1 MNLCDPAD
9 IRTVE
14 ITSRDQET
22 IEMEFKAK
30 QVAQVLT
37 NAYPNYPWA
46 IGWHPGHVLCV
57 KLLISPNANWGF
69 TIDYANVA
77 TSSELEHIAKMAG
90 GELLE
95 RLNLKRGAW
104 NGEMPTQN
112 YYGVPTEKQVPIFDV
127 NNVRGVQG

>member
-1 MNLCDPAD
+1 MNFDHQAD

-14 ITSRDQET
+14 VTSVDHESV
-22 IEMEFKAK
+22 EMEAKAK
-30 QVAQVLT
+30 DVAQTLT

-46 IGWHPGHVLCV
+46 VGWHQGAVLCV
-57 KLLISPNANWGF
+57 KLLINPDTNWGY
-69 TIDYANVA
+69 TIDASRVA
-77 TSSELEHIAKMAG
+77 TSSELARVAKVAG

-112 YYGVPTEKQVPIFDV
+112 ADGVPLDKRVPIFDV
-127 NNVRGVQG
+127 NNVRGVAG